1 MHFIYDTVMTW
12 EKTYMDECINILQ
25 KLCDDHIQE
34 KSDFQTLVNQNLFQI
49 EKINSYLKSLFEKE
63 DPEFKVFSPRN
74 VESIYEEQIA
84 SNQEKKKKLET
95 ENLSYYKKINQLS
108 EQIEQLSFV
117 IDSLK
122 RNEQTNIGNQFD
134 ISNKRIDNVIQS
146 NNYNQINNNVQIEN
160 TIQSSNN
167 NQENNNN
174 QIVSNNISSLSQN
187 HISHRIL
194 NCVSFIDSDPERAK
208 VELKAIAKKMI

>member
-1 MHFIYDTVMTW
+1 
-12 EKTYMDECINILQ
+12 MDECINILQ

-146 NNYNQINNNVQIEN
+146 NNYNQI
-160 TIQSSNN
+160 
-167 NQENNNN
+167 
-174 QIVSNNISSLSQN
+174 VSNNISSLSQN

>member
-1 MHFIYDTVMTW
+1 MNFIYDTVITW

-146 NNYNQINNNVQIEN
+146 NNYNQI
-160 TIQSSNN
+160 
-167 NQENNNN
+167 
-174 QIVSNNISSLSQN
+174 VSNNISSLSQN

>member
-1 MHFIYDTVMTW
+1 MHFIYDTVITW

-146 NNYNQINNNVQIEN
+146 NNYNQI
-160 TIQSSNN
+160 
-167 NQENNNN
+167 
-174 QIVSNNISSLSQN
+174 VSNNISSLSQN